1 MLVPSLTRDARPIG
15 VLLGGSGICQTVAP
29 LKPDVG
35 ALLMPRKPY
44 TDRDASGSLSAASVD
59 SLWETDRHD

>member
-1 MLVPSLTRDARPIG
+1 MLVPRLTRDARPTG
-15 VLLGGSGICQTVAP
+15 VLLGGSGICQPAAP

-44 TDRDASGSLSAASVD
+44 TDRDASGSLSAACVD
-59 SLWETDRHD
+59 SLRETDRHD

>member
-15 VLLGGSGICQTVAP
+15 VLLGGSGICHTVAP

-35 ALLMPRKPY
+35 ALLMPCKPY
-44 TDRDASGSLSAASVD
+44 ADRDASGSLSAACVD
-59 SLWETDRHD
+59 SLRETDRHD

>member
-29 LKPDVG
+29 LTRDIG

-44 TDRDASGSLSAASVD
+44 TDRDASGSLSGACVD
-59 SLWETDRHD
+59 PLGEIDLHD

>member
-1 MLVPSLTRDARPIG
+1 MLVPSLPRDARPIG
-15 VLLGGSGICQTVAP
+15 VLLGGSGICQTAAP

-35 ALLMPRKPY
+35 ALLMPCKPY
-44 TDRDASGSLSAASVD
+44 ADRDASGSLSAASAD

>member
-1 MLVPSLTRDARPIG
+1 MLVPRLTRDARPIG

-29 LKPDVG
+29 QQSDVG

-44 TDRDASGSLSAASVD
+44 TDRDASGSLSGACVD